1 MTARFRLA
9 DVGNTRLSTS
19 TVSPT
24 GFPENTVRIAIPVAD
39 LSAIAPAS
47 PHDALH
53 LVTVNP
59 AFSTSVRPRLEA
71 VGWSR
76 IVVWG
81 QDVEIPVR
89 HGYPS
94 GTRPGADRLAAAA
107 AAYRRAR
114 RGCVVI
120 DAGTAVTVDV
130 VDADGIFLGG
140 AIAPGRRALAAGL
153 RGAAP
158 GLPLVDVPTSPAS
171 FPGASTNACL
181 EAGLSAGFG
190 GLLRTLAESA
200 RAAAGPAAPV
210 FVTGGDADAVLR
222 YVPDVGME
230 HVDALVLEGVAVFAG
245 LLH

>member
-9 DVGNTRLSTS
+9 DVGNTRLAMAS
-19 TVSPT
+19 VSPA
-24 GFPENTVRIAIPVAD
+24 GFPESPLRIAVPIAD
-39 LSAIAPAS
+39 PSALAPAS
-47 PHDALH
+47 PHEELH
-53 LVTVNP
+53 LVTVHP
-59 AFSTSVRPRLEA
+59 AFRTTVRPRLEA
-71 VGWSR
+71 AGWSR

-81 QDVEIPVR
+81 EDVEIPVR

-107 AAYRRAR
+107 AAFRRAR

-130 VDADGIFLGG
+130 VDADGTFLGG

-158 GLPLVDVPTSPAS
+158 GLPLVDLPPSPTP
-171 FPGASTNACL
+171 FPGVSTAACL